1 MSETQQLIES
11 VRTAYADAIPQRDDA
26 GFSHDMRSLHFVTD
40 AWLTPDVAEDAV
52 DVVGPY
58 NYFEP
63 ETMHDLIDAVEAIDH
78 DARFAVGREG
88 SPVLYIKTVA
98 GLDVAGSISRSTYAI
113 DEFSVLDV
121 DTFRAHVEDLENEGP
136 SVESGYQYVRMWWD

>member
-11 VRTAYADAIPQRDDA
+11 VRTAYADAIPQREDA
-26 GFSHDMRSLHFVTD
+26 GFSHNMRSLRFLTD
-40 AWLTPDVAEDAV
+40 AWLAPADAKDAV

-58 NYFEP
+58 NHFEP
-63 ETMHDLIDAVEAIDH
+63 ETMHDLIGAVEAIDH

>member
-1 MSETQQLIES
+1 MSETQQLIDS
-11 VRTAYADAIPQRDDA
+11 VRTAYADSIPQREDA
-26 GFSHDMRSLHFVTD
+26 GFSHNMRSLLFLTD
-40 AWLTPDVAEDAV
+40 AWLAPADAKDAV

-63 ETMHDLIDAVEAIDH
+63 ETIHDLIDAVEAIDH
-78 DARFAVGREG
+78 DVRFAVGREG

-121 DTFRAHVEDLENEGP
+121 DTFRAHVEGLENEGP